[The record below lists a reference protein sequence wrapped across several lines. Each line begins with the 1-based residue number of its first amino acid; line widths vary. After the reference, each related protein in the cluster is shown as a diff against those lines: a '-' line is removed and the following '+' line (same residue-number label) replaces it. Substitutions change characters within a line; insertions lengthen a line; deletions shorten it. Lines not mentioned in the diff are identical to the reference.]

1 VLITPFPLIVL
12 KMKKSSVLSK
22 VEILSMLIVDTD
34 RLDRLLQK
42 QLQKPVEPTKT
53 LQVFIVWGGI
63 NCCYT
68 MLYVLHLFLV
78 RTGVFLRF

>member
-1 VLITPFPLIVL
+1 
-12 KMKKSSVLSK
+12 
-22 VEILSMLIVDTD
+22 MLIVDTD
-34 RLDRLLQK
+34 RLGRLLQK

-68 MLYVLHLFLV
+68 MLYVLHLF
-78 RTGVFLRF
+78 FLYGLGFFKDFNKLI